1 MAENKKVQIKN
12 TGGDALYPRT
22 AAENIVNVPGG
33 TMNVFMYLNGYG
45 AENQF
50 PDPYKGDRYFDSAA
64 HKVYECVTD
73 TTWTG
78 KKEITSW
85 DSNTLFFWNGNV
97 WKYTDSEEGPLSPV
111 LCASVDQ
118 SVTNGVNLNGG
129 NGSPLKVIASS
140 ATASQLGTVKV
151 TTTASNGAALS
162 ITNGAVKVTMAAATS
177 TGVGAVQLATNAIA
191 SSGTNTT
198 QAVTPAGMKNAMT
211 WTKIQNMASS
221 ASVTVN
227 PGESYRL
234 MATDGA
240 VHTLNRAANAYAGY
254 NGADAHIQIFLDTVS
269 VINGNNISIMD
280 KLVPSACNNCL
291 VKYRDGEARL
301 YLEDV
306 YAGFTVTVNASDV
319 NASGTVFDGIINW
332 GTSYITFSKQLDGE
346 VIDMNPLYFVDD
358 LNNTG
363 HNSIIVGN
371 GPENTILK
379 QGQKKGAY
387 SLTVVNC
394 KLIDQWVVQKGDLHV
409 VACEF
414 EKGSTN
420 HATLYCGSAG
430 RIFVENCDLTADE
443 SPNIGLSGPARGTYI
458 LRNCKIDRYSIHSSS
473 TIAFAGSNSLKGSET
488 GDAAKPTQTMLIER
502 GAVVNISGNTNADT
516 ATIVSAGSG
525 IKVVSNASAT
535 SPSLGGAAII
545 RSHRKPGYM
554 AQWPEGNPE
563 PWGMREDAGLNNITQ
578 IVINQVKMSSE
589 WVELI
594 TVCSSAGRVLF
605 RFLPAG
611 FLDTPSG
618 SGQRFYSGP
627 TDTNVRPRVL
637 PLQPDSTTDMPHQHL
652 SVHQL
657 RFRSIRRGSTCSR
670 DRRYLPP
677 CGTTRRLYA
686 DYVQRL
692 APPDSKFRE
701 YALIRCLLCR
711 RTCAAVLSL
720 SQRFASHRFQGHSIC

>member
-64 HKVYECVTD
+64 HKVYECVTNY
-73 TTWTG
+73 TWTG
-78 KKEITSW
+78 KKEVTSW
-85 DSNTLFFWNGNV
+85 DSNTLFFWNGEV
-97 WKYTDSEEGPLSPV
+97 WKYTDSEEGALAPV
-111 LCASVDQ
+111 LCATVDQ
-118 SVTNGVNLNGG
+118 SVTNGVKIQGG
-129 NGSPLKVIASS
+129 NGSPLKVTASS
-140 ATASQLGTVKV
+140 ATASELGTVKV

-177 TGVGAVQLATNAIA
+177 TGVGAVQLATNAVA

-234 MATDGA
+234 IATDGA
-240 VHTLNRAANAYAGY
+240 VHTLNRATSAYAGY

-319 NASGTVFDGIINW
+319 NATGTVFDGIINW
-332 GTSYITFSKQLDGE
+332 GTSYITFTKLLDGE
-346 VIDMNPLYFVDD
+346 VIDMNPLRYVDGY
-358 LNNTG
+358 NHTG

-371 GPENTILK
+371 GPDSTILSN
-379 QGQKKGAY
+379 GQKYGTY
-387 SLTVVNC
+387 SLTVTNC
-394 KLIDQWVVQKGDLHV
+394 KLINQWVIQKGDLHV
-409 VACEF
+409 VACEL

-420 HATLYCGSAG
+420 HATLYCGNGG
-430 RIFVENCDLTADE
+430 RVFVENVDLTVDG
-443 SPNIGLSGPARGTYI
+443 SPNTGLSGPAGGVYI
-458 LRNCKIDRYSIHSSS
+458 LRNCKVDRYNIHSSS
-473 TIAFAGSNSLKGSET
+473 TIAFAGSNYNKGHDT
-488 GDAAKPTQTMLIER
+488 GLAAGLSTATQTVLIER
-502 GAVVNISGNTNADT
+502 GAVVNISGNTNAET
-516 ATIVSAGSG
+516 GVIISAGSG

-535 SPSLGGAAII
+535 SPSVGGSAII
-545 RSHRKPGYM
+545 RSHRKAGYM
-554 AQWPEGNPE
+554 A
-563 PWGMREDAGLNNITQ
+563 
-578 IVINQVKMSSE
+578 
-589 WVELI
+589 
-594 TVCSSAGRVLF
+594 
-605 RFLPAG
+605 
-611 FLDTPSG
+611 
-618 SGQRFYSGP
+618 
-627 TDTNVRPRVL
+627 RPRSL
-637 PLQPDSTTDMPHQHL
+637 RSACIFQASRRAST
-652 SVHQL
+652 
-657 RFRSIRRGSTCSR
+657 GSR
-670 DRRYLPP
+670 P
-677 CGTTRRLYA
+677 A
-686 DYVQRL
+686 
-692 APPDSKFRE
+692 
-701 YALIRCLLCR
+701 
-711 RTCAAVLSL
+711 
-720 SQRFASHRFQGHSIC
+720 